1 MIVGG
6 SCHDRA
12 MTSTNSPLVT
22 IITLLLGLFLGL
34 AIGFLLWRKGAANG
48 TSSIVELTEQLN
60 AARAERDLYK
70 SERDNAMADTKL
82 AGELEAMK
90 TAMEKLQ
97 KEASEADRRRIDA
110 ESDIRAQ
117 VRAMST
123 HNESLVA
130 QTKAIAGALSNAA
143 TRGKFGEA
151 QLELMLEN
159 AGLRKGIEFTAQRSM
174 TDADSSGIPDITVKM
189 PGGTKLFI
197 DSKFPFDRFIE
208 AHEEEDPDL
217 RKALFMEHR
226 KDLTKHVETL
236 AKRGYQDSQ
245 DSPDFVILFVPFES
259 LLTEALRVDPLF
271 LQNAFKHNVTIATPT
286 SMMALLRTIGNVYS
300 RNAVARNAEDISKS
314 AGAFMKD
321 LTRLHERIIKVGSAI
336 NSLSKAYAE
345 LVPTAE
351 STVKRA
357 AAKILSYGVS
367 GDKDKLALPYPD
379 APAEVRELR
388 NSEIAAEDDFIDAE
402 EVKEDE

>member
-1 MIVGG
+1 
-6 SCHDRA
+6 

-22 IITLLLGLFLGL
+22 IITLMIGLILGLV
-34 AIGFLLWRKGAANG
+34 IGFLIWRRGSSG
-48 TSSIVELTEQLN
+48 TSINSTDLTEQLS

-70 SERDNAMADTKL
+70 SERDNAVAGSKL

-90 TAMEKLQ
+90 GAMEKLQ
-97 KEASEADRRRIDA
+97 KEAGDADRRRIEA

-130 QTKAIAGALSNAA
+130 QTKAIAGALTNAA

-159 AGLRKGIEFTAQRSM
+159 AGLRKDIEYTAQRST

-208 AHEEEDPDL
+208 AHEEEDSDA
-217 RKALFMEHR
+217 REALFAEHR
-226 KDLTKHVETL
+226 KDLFNHVQTL
-236 AKRGYQDSQ
+236 AKRGYHASQ

-271 LQNAFKHNVTIATPT
+271 LENAFKLNVTIATPT

-314 AGAFMKD
+314 AASFMKD
-321 LTRLHERIIKVGSAI
+321 LTLLHSRIIKVGTAI
-336 NSLSKAYAE
+336 NSLSKAYSE
-345 LVPTAE
+345 LIPTAE

-367 GDKDKLALPYPD
+367 GDKDKLALAYPD
-379 APAEVRELR
+379 APAQVREIK

>member
-1 MIVGG
+1 
-6 SCHDRA
+6 
-12 MTSTNSPLVT
+12 MTSTDSPLVT
-22 IITLLLGLFLGL
+22 IITLLIGLILGLG
-34 AIGFLLWRKGAANG
+34 IGFILWRKGARASGG
-48 TSSIVELTEQLN
+48 TSSSAELTEQLN

-90 TAMEKLQ
+90 GAMEKLQ
-97 KEASEADRRRIDA
+97 KEAGDADRRRIEA

-123 HNESLVA
+123 HNESLVV
-130 QTKAIAGALSNAA
+130 QTKAIAGALSKSA

-151 QLELMLEN
+151 QLELMLED
-159 AGLRKGIEFTAQRSM
+159 AGLRKDIEFTAQRST
-174 TDADSSGIPDITVKM
+174 TDSDSSGIPDITVKM

-208 AHEEEDPDL
+208 AHEEDDADARE
-217 RKALFMEHR
+217 ALFIEHR
-226 KDLTKHVETL
+226 KDLKNHVESL
-236 AKRGYQDSQ
+236 AKRGYHDSQ

-271 LQNAFKHNVTIATPT
+271 LQNAFKLNVTIATPT

-314 AGAFMKD
+314 AASFMKD
-321 LTRLHERIIKVGSAI
+321 LTLLHSRIVKVGGAI

-345 LVPTAE
+345 LIPTAE

-367 GDKDKLALPYPD
+367 GDKDKLALAYPD
-379 APAEVRELR
+379 APTEVRELK
-388 NSEIAAEDDFIDAE
+388 NSEIVAEDDFIDAE

>member
-1 MIVGG
+1 MSSAVVAIL
-6 SCHDRA
+6 
-12 MTSTNSPLVT
+12 TL
-22 IITLLLGLFLGL
+22 IIGLLIGIALGFFV
-34 AIGFLLWRKGAANG
+34 ASRR
-48 TSSIVELTEQLN
+48 TSSSAASNPDL
-60 AARAERDLYK
+60 ASARAERDLYK
-70 SERDNAMADTKL
+70 SERDNAMAGSKL
-82 AGELEAMK
+82 ATEVEAMK
-90 TAMEKLQ
+90 IAMEKLQ
-97 KEASEADRRRIDA
+97 KEAADADRRRIEA
-110 ESDIRAQ
+110 ESDIRTQ

-130 QTKAIAGALSNAA
+130 QTKAIAGALSNSQ

-151 QLELMLEN
+151 QLELMLED
-159 AGLRKGIEFTAQRSM
+159 AGLRKDIEFTAQRST

-208 AHEEEDPDL
+208 AHEEEDADA
-217 RKALFMEHR
+217 REALFTEHR
-226 KDLTKHVETL
+226 KDLSKHVEIL
-236 AKRGYQDSQ
+236 AKRGYHDSQ

-271 LQNAFKHNVTIATPT
+271 LEKAFKLNVTIATPT

-314 AGAFMKD
+314 AASFMKD

-345 LVPTAE
+345 LIPTAE

-367 GDKDKLALPYPD
+367 GDKDKLALAYPD
-379 APAEVRELR
+379 APAEVRELK